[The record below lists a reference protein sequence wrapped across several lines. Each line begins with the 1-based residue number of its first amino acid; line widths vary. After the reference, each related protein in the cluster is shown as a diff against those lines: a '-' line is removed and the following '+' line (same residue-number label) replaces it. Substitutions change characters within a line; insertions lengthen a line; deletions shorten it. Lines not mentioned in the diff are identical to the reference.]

1 MWSLGIVRPASN
13 WIADMEI
20 SIDRLKKESLS
31 ETIAEELFR
40 LIAAGTLKSGQR
52 LNEVHLSESF
62 GVSRGPIREAAREL
76 EGQGLII
83 SRPRQGFYVANFTAA
98 QLTDLY
104 EVVRWV
110 DPAIIHD
117 FQTYSDP
124 QSCRDILADIDNIGL
139 GSKLD
144 LANSLLAFRER
155 LAGRIHNR
163 FLAAQALALFR
174 QFHIIS
180 ALIGASGSEA
190 WMNRIILLQRE
201 TWTAMAGQDW
211 DRARALGLAAAE
223 DWRKDVTPQFA
234 G

>member
-20 SIDRLKKESLS
+20 SIDRLMKESLS

-40 LIAAGTLKSGQR
+40 LIAA
-52 LNEVHLSESF
+52 
-62 GVSRGPIREAAREL
+62 
-76 EGQGLII
+76 
-83 SRPRQGFYVANFTAA
+83 
-98 QLTDLY
+98 
-104 EVVRWV
+104 
-110 DPAIIHD
+110 
-117 FQTYSDP
+117 
-124 QSCRDILADIDNIGL
+124 
-139 GSKLD
+139 
-144 LANSLLAFRER
+144 
-155 LAGRIHNR
+155 
-163 FLAAQALALFR
+163 QALALFR

-180 ALIGASGSEA
+180 ALIDASGSEA